1 MYHSVKPGQGFK
13 EIMEMRKIEIT
24 VVLLTGALLLSG
36 CSSFGKRKYGRSYNL
51 PLGTSMYE
59 SYYDEDFG
67 EMSLDF
73 FGKNYTQFGW
83 TDEYVPDDEIEKCI
97 GYCDHN
103 EDMRVYYLK
112 DDPDHNYVMVV
123 NLNSIKGD
131 WSFYRD
137 QDTVNRD
144 IFTPD
149 YIESNGYECWGSSG
163 VHCSD
168 AKEPASIALKVKC
181 DYVKSVNCNVTVN
194 GGKTFRYEAASDSG
208 KVITK
213 GDFVYMKIL
222 PEELD
227 GIDTDKPFS
236 MEVTF
241 TVTDGSGN
249 EHPVEGSYSHD
260 MMLGAYLF
268 NIDIEYDDAGG
279 YYAASCI

>member
-1 MYHSVKPGQGFK
+1 MYHSGKPGQGFK
-13 EIMEMRKIEIT
+13 EIMEMRKIKIT
-24 VVLLTGALLLSG
+24 AVLLTGALLLSG
-36 CSSFGKRKYGRSYNL
+36 CSSFGKRKYGNSYKL
-51 PLGTSMYE
+51 PLGTSMYD

-73 FGKNYTQFGW
+73 FGKSYTQFGW

-103 EDMRVYYLK
+103 EDRRVYYLK

-137 QDTVNRD
+137 QSTAGQD
-144 IFTPD
+144 IYTPD
-149 YIESNGYECWGSSG
+149 YIESNGYECWGASG
-163 VHCSD
+163 VHYSD
-168 AKEPASIALKVKC
+168 SKEPASIALKVKC

-260 MMLGAYLF
+260 MMTGAYLY
-268 NIDIEYDDAGG
+268 NIDIEYDDARG
-279 YYAASCI
+279 YYATSYI